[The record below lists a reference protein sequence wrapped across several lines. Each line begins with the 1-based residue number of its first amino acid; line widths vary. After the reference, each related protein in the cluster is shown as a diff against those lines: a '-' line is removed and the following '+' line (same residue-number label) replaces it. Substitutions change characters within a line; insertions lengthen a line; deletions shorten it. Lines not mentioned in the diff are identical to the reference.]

1 MPYTHIT
8 EVEFNCLK
16 VSIEP
21 KCINQSLNVTN
32 VSMLN
37 ALRTFEK
44 KCIPY
49 TYITAGQKRN
59 INQKLSYKLCL

>member
-44 KCIPY
+44 KMY
-49 TYITAGQKRN
+49 FLYIYNCWSK
-59 INQKLSYKLCL
+59 KKH